1 LVVNIPPTE
10 IMKSPK
16 EIFEYVAGY
25 GIVLS
30 FIIFIMYRLLTTIF
44 SVPFFVII
52 SLYIIYYFVFCVS
65 KAELSYK
72 KTKKNEKIIKD
83 SVKLHEKFYPSPL
96 LPNCHLQVFVSYS
109 N

>member
-1 LVVNIPPTE
+1 
-10 IMKSPK
+10 MKFSTK

-30 FIIFIMYRLLTTIF
+30 FIIFILYRIFTTIF
-44 SVPFFVII
+44 SVPFFVIV

-72 KTKKNEKIIKD
+72 KTPKNEKIIKA

-96 LPNCHLQVFVSYS
+96 LPNCHLQVCVSF
-109 N
+109 